1 MKNLL
6 KDISAIRS
14 LAKIKFLL
22 NLIFFPFIIVLIS
35 KHLSLSHSL
44 YVFLIVFAVICE
56 IVNLFLSVSLIIN
69 ISSIYIS
76 SKNNA
81 EETVYQI
88 RKYETTALTCAFLEI
103 FFGLLFDLIIWVI
116 SNMKIRFLEEKIKE
130 EKEEAE
136 VEYIK
141 K

>member
-6 KDISAIRS
+6 EDISAIRS
-14 LAKIKFLL
+14 LTKIKFLL

-56 IVNLFLSVSLIIN
+56 IVNLFLSVSLITN
-69 ISSIYIS
+69 ITSIYIS
-76 SKNNA
+76 SKNN
-81 EETVYQI
+81 EEEMVYQI
-88 RKYETTALTCAFLEI
+88 RKYETTVLTCAFLEI

-116 SNMKIRFLEEKIKE
+116 SNMKIRFLEEKIK
-130 EKEEAE
+130 KR
-136 VEYIK
+136 K
-141 K
+141 RRS